1 MNRYNSN
8 KEQYISSDKYIFL
21 QSDPSVASLK
31 YGRPGIKIKTNGC
44 GMVAVYNVMR
54 SLGSPVELPDI
65 IREAEALRMPWLFGF
80 FGTKPRSLGRYF
92 SKKEISFKRTDDCA
106 EFKESLEK
114 CSAAIICT
122 WCSKRRDGIHFFTI
136 INDNGKLKALNRW
149 SNVDH
154 ATDFSPADIRPDRF
168 ITGYLFGIADIKL
181 DCFSAKS

>member
-1 MNRYNSN
+1 MCAIHPIIIYMNRYNSN
-8 KEQYISSDKYIFL
+8 KAQYIPTNKYIFL

-31 YGRPGIKIKTNGC
+31 YGKPGIKIKTNGC

-54 SLGSPVELPDI
+54 SLGNPVELPDI

-114 CSAAIICT
+114 CRAAIICT
-122 WCSKRRDGIHFFTI
+122 WCSKRRDGIHFFAI
-136 INDNGKLKALNRW
+136 INDSGKLKALNRW
-149 SNVDH
+149 SDVDH
-154 ATDFSPADIRPDRF
+154 ATDITPDDIRADRF
-168 ITGYLFGIADIKL
+168 ITGYLF
-181 DCFSAKS
+181 